1 MRRRTEWDKRLYAGR
16 KERSFAD
23 AKQLHG
29 HRYARTWGLHR
40 AAEQCLLAAAGLR
53 LAAPSRVA
61 APHGASE
68 QRIDSIPA
76 LAFPSELSLRMQNPT
91 LRKTWGSSTVWPA
104 NAGFFF
110 ASRYQDFLC
119 STSLTCCRP
128 LSGSVSM
135 SRQYVWVAP
144 SR

>member
-110 ASRYQDFLC
+110 APRYQDFLC
-119 STSLTCCRP
+119 STSLIRCRP

-135 SRQYVWVAP
+135 SRQ
-144 SR
+144 